1 MTGFAVSDV
10 VTSPSC
16 RARQTALLAFGKID
30 AIDNALL
37 HRTAM
42 MREQHP
48 MFARQLRKRIDS
60 IVLKPGE
67 VLCCQDTAGH

>member
-1 MTGFAVSDV
+1 
-10 VTSPSC
+10 
-16 RARQTALLAFGKID
+16 
-30 AIDNALL
+30 
-37 HRTAM
+37 M